1 MEMALT
7 QRQRSSPFKPRG
19 RRGSDG
25 EHAYQD
31 LMADREILPTL
42 EQAAGFVNTW
52 IEQLLTGTTRMESA
66 GGA

>member
-1 MEMALT
+1 
-7 QRQRSSPFKPRG
+7 
-19 RRGSDG
+19 
-25 EHAYQD
+25 
-31 LMADREILPTL
+31 MADREILPTL